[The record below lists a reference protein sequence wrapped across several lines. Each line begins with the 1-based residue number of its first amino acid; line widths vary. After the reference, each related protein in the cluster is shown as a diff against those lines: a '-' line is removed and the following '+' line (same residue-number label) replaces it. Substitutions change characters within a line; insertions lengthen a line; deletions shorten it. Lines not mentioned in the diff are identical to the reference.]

1 LAKQSKNTLIV
12 LHQNAQRLI
21 KPMLVA
27 NPFAQELTFI
37 NDKTRTRRDHMKYL
51 TLINSITL
59 LHQHQRTIKTIK
71 HQGETVQYIDV
82 TKQDI
87 AMANKLAHEILG
99 RSLDELPPQTRT
111 LLKLVHKMVKK
122 RIAEE
127 AMEQSD
133 YRFTRREIREY
144 CGWTDFQIKKHIT
157 RLQDMEYLLVH
168 RGGRGQS
175 FVYELLY
182 NNEGQDGQNFVLGLK
197 EIDGS
202 NMENHVYD
210 KNKEPQ
216 ITNKEPSSSPQVVPK
231 EPRSSTK
238 KNSSKPNN
246 TNGSGNISQEMLEN
260 AHLGLEKNSN
270 HNNRTHALNTLN

>member
-1 LAKQSKNTLIV
+1 
-12 LHQNAQRLI
+12 
-21 KPMLVA
+21 M
-27 NPFAQELTFI
+27 
-37 NDKTRTRRDHMKYL
+37 
-51 TLINSITL
+51 
-59 LHQHQRTIKTIK
+59 
-71 HQGETVQYIDV
+71 QYIEV

-216 ITNKEPSSSPQVVPK
+216 ITNKESSSSSQVAPK
-231 EPRSSTK
+231 EPRSSTD
-238 KNSSKPNN
+238 KNGSKPNN
-246 TNGSGNISQEMLEN
+246 TNGSGNISQAMLEN
-260 AHLGLEKNSN
+260 ARLGLEKNSN
-270 HNNRTHALNTLN
+270 HNNPTHALNTLN